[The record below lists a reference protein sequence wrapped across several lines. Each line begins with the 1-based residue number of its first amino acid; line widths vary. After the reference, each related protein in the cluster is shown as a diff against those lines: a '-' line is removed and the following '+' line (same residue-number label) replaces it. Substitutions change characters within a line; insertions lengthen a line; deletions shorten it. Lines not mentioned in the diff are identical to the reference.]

1 MGRYRSSLQITA
13 DVLSVTA
20 NGAKKVEIMFKA
32 NLSYKLLSQYLNKL
46 VGAALVSFEGSAG
59 CYRLTRKGK
68 EFLDRFGEYS
78 RLCKKLDNHFDDVNN
93 EKTALKRMI
102 DSGFVDESKQ

>member
-1 MGRYRSSLQITA
+1 MGRYRNSLQITA

-32 NLSYKLLSQYLNKL
+32 NLSYNLLGQYLNKL
-46 VGAALVSFEGSAG
+46 LEAALVSFEGSAG
-59 CYRLTRKGK
+59 CYRLTRKGQ

-78 RLCKKLDNHFDDVNN
+78 RLCKKLNNHFDEVNN
-93 EKTALKRMI
+93 EKKALKRMI
-102 DSGFVDESKQ
+102 NSGSTDEFKE

>member
-32 NLSYKLLSQYLNKL
+32 NLSYTLLSQYLNKL
-46 VGAALVSFEGSAG
+46 VDAALVSFEDTSDS
-59 CYRLTRKGK
+59 YRLTRKGQ
-68 EFLDRFGEYS
+68 EFLDRFSEYS
-78 RLCKKLDNHFDDVNN
+78 MLCKKLNNQLDDVND
-93 EKTALKRMI
+93 EKKALKRMI
-102 DSGFVDESKQ
+102 DSGFADESE